1 MAGRL
6 ARFSISM
13 DEELL
18 LRLDRHLRRRGYT
31 NRSEAFRDMA
41 RQILSEQ
48 QLKNP
53 EVEGVAVLSIVYDHH
68 RLDLPAR
75 LTDLQH
81 KNIKN
86 IVCTLH
92 VHLDKHHCLE
102 VLVMRGKAG
111 DLQKTCNALVS
122 LNGIKYGRVNLI
134 VPKNLLP

>member
-18 LRLDRHLRRRGYT
+18 LRLDKHLRRRGYT

-41 RQILSEQ
+41 RQILGEQ
-48 QLKNP
+48 QLKKP
-53 EVEGVAVLSIVYDHH
+53 EAEGVAVLSIVYDHH

-75 LTDLQH
+75 LTDIQH
-81 KNIKN
+81 KNIRN
-86 IVCTLH
+86 ITCTLH
-92 VHLDKHHCLE
+92 VHLDRHHCLE

-111 DLQKTCNALVS
+111 DLKRIGDALIS
-122 LNGIKYGRVNLI
+122 LNGIKYGRINLM